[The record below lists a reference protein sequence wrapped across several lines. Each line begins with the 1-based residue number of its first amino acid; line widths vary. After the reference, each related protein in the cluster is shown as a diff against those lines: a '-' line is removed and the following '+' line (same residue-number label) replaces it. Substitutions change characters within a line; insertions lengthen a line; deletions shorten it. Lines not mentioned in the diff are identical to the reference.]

1 MLEMEENITFGIKP
15 ILVFH
20 PTYPEEFKTP
30 FWGRSTLTKAECSGC
45 PEKLITF

>member
-1 MLEMEENITFGIKP
+1 MLEMEENITFGIKL

-30 FWGRSTLTKAECSGC
+30 FWGRSTLTKTEFSGY
-45 PEKLITF
+45 PEKH